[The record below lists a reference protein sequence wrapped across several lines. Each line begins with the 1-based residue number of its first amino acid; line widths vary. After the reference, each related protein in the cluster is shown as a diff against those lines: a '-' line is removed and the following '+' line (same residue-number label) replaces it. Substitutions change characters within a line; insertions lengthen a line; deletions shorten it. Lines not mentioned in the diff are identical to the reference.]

1 MYSWH
6 KQLLY
11 LFPSLL
17 MIILKDK
24 LSISNTTV
32 RLLLQARAWHLQH
45 AHKTWCIRSSHNHPN
60 KQSSTQFSP
69 VMSRHFTHKDTSQTD
84 WHSETLWL
92 VAAADE
98 MKRKQRELSPEPS
111 TQSHTPPAV
120 SCCKRVQWKY
130 ARHKGPQSKIPLSDN
145 PSPCTPYCFQKVR
158 TQGKQEASRVQMV
171 CSEHLFSLKRALLP
185 ALLTL
190 NRWTTPKIR
199 Q

>member
-1 MYSWH
+1 MH
-6 KQLLY
+6 KVKPQPPEQTKQHPVLPCDEQAFHSQRY
-11 LFPSLL
+11 LT
-17 MIILKDK
+17 D
-24 LSISNTTV
+24 
-32 RLLLQARAWHLQH
+32 RLTFRD
-45 AHKTWCIRSSHNHPN
+45 R
-60 KQSSTQFSP
+60 
-69 VMSRHFTHKDTSQTD
+69 
-84 WHSETLWL
+84 LWL

-98 MKRKQRELSPEPS
+98 VKCKQRELSPEPS

-120 SCCKRVQWKY
+120 SCCKRVQWKH
-130 ARHKGPQSKIPLSDN
+130 ARHKGPQSKIPLSDD